1 MQVEDGKKRKTKV
14 LISTIGAVFKRF
26 STAKTSIDT
35 LVSNKTTALYY
46 PPHMRASPSGK
57 ASASQADTRGFES
70 RCPLQPEAQARH
82 HYGAVLFSIKRRDS
96 NPSRRRRRQAP
107 EAGADLRSK
116 YADVPLP
123 APWSKEDFGNGR
135 FSLLCP
141 RTSSGLGM
149 PLKPVRICEAN
160 NADVPLLAPIPKC

>member
-70 RCPLQPEAQARH
+70 RCPLQAKQQVKGLYPLAC
-82 HYGAVLFSIKRRDS
+82 FS
-96 NPSRRRRRQAP
+96 
-107 EAGADLRSK
+107 
-116 YADVPLP
+116 
-123 APWSKEDFGNGR
+123 FC
-135 FSLLCP
+135 SL
-141 RTSSGLGM
+141 
-149 PLKPVRICEAN
+149 
-160 NADVPLLAPIPKC
+160 

>member
-46 PPHMRASPSGK
+46 PLHMRASPSGK

-70 RCPLQPEAQARH
+70 RCPLQKKQKH
-82 HYGAVLFSIKRRDS
+82 GIIAVPCFSIRCRDS
-96 NPSRRRRRQAP
+96 NPP
-107 EAGADLRSK
+107 G
-116 YADVPLP
+116 
-123 APWSKEDFGNGR
+123 
-135 FSLLCP
+135 
-141 RTSSGLGM
+141 
-149 PLKPVRICEAN
+149 CER
-160 NADVPLLAPIPKC
+160 

>member
-70 RCPLQPEAQARH
+70 RCPLQLEAQARH
-82 HYGAVLFSIKRRDS
+82 HYGAVLFPIKRRDS
-96 NPSRRRRRQAP
+96 NPT
-107 EAGADLRSK
+107 G
-116 YADVPLP
+116 
-123 APWSKEDFGNGR
+123 
-135 FSLLCP
+135 
-141 RTSSGLGM
+141 
-149 PLKPVRICEAN
+149 CERKAN
-160 NADVPLLAPIPKC
+160 AKRL

>member
-96 NPSRRRRRQAP
+96 NPT
-107 EAGADLRSK
+107 G
-116 YADVPLP
+116 
-123 APWSKEDFGNGR
+123 
-135 FSLLCP
+135 
-141 RTSSGLGM
+141 
-149 PLKPVRICEAN
+149 CERKAN
-160 NADVPLLAPIPKC
+160 AKRL

>member
-1 MQVEDGKKRKTKV
+1 MQVEDRENRRPKV
-14 LISTIGAVFKRF
+14 LISTIDAIFKRI

-70 RCPLQPEAQARH
+70 RCPLQLEAQARH

-96 NPSRRRRRQAP
+96 NPTGCERKANAKRLQRAG
-107 EAGADLRSK
+107 EGADR
-116 YADVPLP
+116 
-123 APWSKEDFGNGR
+123 R
-135 FSLLCP
+135 
-141 RTSSGLGM
+141 
-149 PLKPVRICEAN
+149 LKPVRICEAN
-160 NADVPLLAPIPKC
+160 TRMSRCPLHRVRETWGRPIQQSLPPRLREAEGLA